1 MMRNKLDILLAAR
14 TSITTSRS
22 SRILQCFQPNVRQ
35 QQLLSTFSDSNS
47 NSKIPFYGAP
57 RPPTNDTFSLRN
69 RLALAVHSATT
80 AFADPTRADA
90 VAILGELTGTVSLR
104 RIHQQMKND
113 TTGRLLLQ
121 EKPVIHKTTIPYERL
136 IQEAEEAA
144 AAAED
149 DLAGIT
155 FGQAYG
161 IFLKTHGFDPDARD
175 AVKYIQDDELA
186 YVMLRYR
193 QVRRLQACST

>member
-1 MMRNKLDILLAAR
+1 
-14 TSITTSRS
+14 
-22 SRILQCFQPNVRQ
+22 
-35 QQLLSTFSDSNS
+35 
-47 NSKIPFYGAP
+47 
-57 RPPTNDTFSLRN
+57 
-69 RLALAVHSATT
+69 
-80 AFADPTRADA
+80 
-90 VAILGELTGTVSLR
+90 
-104 RIHQQMKND
+104 MKND